1 MEARWNSAAL
11 LVAILLSLGASHRTQ
26 NFVVTA
32 SSPEL
37 AHEIAE
43 AAEKYR
49 RDLALEWLGREL
61 PPWRDICPI
70 ETKIA
75 PHLGAG
81 GMTQFSFDR
90 GRPYGWTMVVQGSRE
105 RVLDSVLPHEVTHT
119 IFATHFGCPLP
130 RWADEGACT
139 IVEHASERKK
149 QQQLLIQFL
158 TPPYEGAKPRS
169 IAFNHMFA
177 MREYP
182 PDILPLYSQGFS
194 LTRYLIAQGG
204 KQKFVKY
211 IGDGMRTNDWTGA
224 TQEFYGFES
233 LDELQVS
240 WLDWVRSGSPE
251 SLAGSELAASG
262 GARGAAIPATQVAA
276 ITPGAQSPLP
286 RRDNG
291 SKAIAVTP
299 VSNTAATTASALASS
314 ETRASGSWY
323 ARQRDLSRSAAAAQP
338 AAALAQVP
346 ARPVAQQSLTRPQ
359 EPQQAQQTIL
369 EWQR

>member
-37 AHEIAE
+37 AREIAE
-43 AAEKYR
+43 AAENYR

-61 PPWRDICPI
+61 PPWHDICPI
-70 ETKIA
+70 STEVA

-81 GMTQFSFDR
+81 GMTSFSFDR
-90 GRPYGWTMVVQGSRE
+90 GRPYGWTMSVQGSRE

-158 TPPYEGAKPRS
+158 TPQHKGAKPRS
-169 IAFNHMFA
+169 IPFNSMFA

-204 KQKFVKY
+204 KQKFVQY

-233 LDELQVS
+233 LDELQIT

-251 SLAGSELAASG
+251 SLAGSGLAANG

-291 SKAIAVTP
+291 SADVAASSVT
-299 VSNTAATTASALASS
+299 TAASATGSALASA
-314 ETRASGSWY
+314 ETRAGGSWY
-323 ARQRDLSRSAAAAQP
+323 ARQRDISRSPAVAQP
-338 AAALAQVP
+338 AATLAQVP
-346 ARPVAQQSLTRPQ
+346 TRQVAQQSMTRPQ